1 MVGIHHPRGDLQK
14 ISFGTYDRS
23 LACEPSSDATMTCR
37 YRDGGYLSVN
47 WDQGLTQPGSSG
59 SGLFLNGLLV
69 GTLYGGDD
77 QTCSRTGG
85 NSIYGRF
92 DLLFPNVQK
101 WLAADTGTGGVDTGT
116 GQARTAIYRFFNR
129 QTGAHFYTASASE
142 RDYVVATYPAFQYE
156 NVAFYASTQPQQGLD
171 PVFRF
176 FNTASGAH
184 FFTISQPERDYVL
197 ATYPSFKSEG
207 TSWYAQTAAGN
218 GTVPMFRFFNVQT
231 GTHFYTANAA
241 ERDFVIASY
250 PVFKYEGV
258 AYYVWNSQ

>member
-1 MVGIHHPRGDLQK
+1 M
-14 ISFGTYDRS
+14 
-23 LACEPSSDATMTCR
+23 
-37 YRDGGYLSVN
+37 N

-142 RDYVVATYPAFQYE
+142 RD
-156 NVAFYASTQPQQGLD
+156 
-171 PVFRF
+171 
-176 FNTASGAH
+176 
-184 FFTISQPERDYVL
+184 
-197 ATYPSFKSEG
+197 
-207 TSWYAQTAAGN
+207 
-218 GTVPMFRFFNVQT
+218 
-231 GTHFYTANAA
+231 
-241 ERDFVIASY
+241 
-250 PVFKYEGV
+250 
-258 AYYVWNSQ
+258 